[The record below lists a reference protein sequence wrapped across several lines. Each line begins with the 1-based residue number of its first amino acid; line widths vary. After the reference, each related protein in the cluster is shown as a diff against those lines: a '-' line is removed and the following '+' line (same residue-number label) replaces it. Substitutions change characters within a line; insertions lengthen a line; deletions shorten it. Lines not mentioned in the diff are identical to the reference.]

1 MRDAKS
7 CNSIKKG
14 GATRQEV
21 IKMAVKE
28 RLSDDKFP
36 LLMDRKT
43 VAEYL
48 GFSVATVDKAVEHG
62 GLDEAVTSPSY
73 LNRTYYIKPKVNK
86 WVEGL

>member
-1 MRDAKS
+1 
-7 CNSIKKG
+7 
-14 GATRQEV
+14 
-21 IKMAVKE
+21 MADKE

-48 GFSVATVDKAVEHG
+48 GFSVATVDKAVEYG
-62 GLDEAVTSPSY
+62 GLDEAVISPSY

>member
-1 MRDAKS
+1 
-7 CNSIKKG
+7 
-14 GATRQEV
+14 
-21 IKMAVKE
+21 MAVKE

-48 GFSVATVDKAVEHG
+48 GFSVATVDRAVEYG

>member
-1 MRDAKS
+1 MTIE
-7 CNSIKKG
+7 N
-14 GATRQEV
+14 
-21 IKMAVKE
+21 
-28 RLSDDKFP
+28 RLPDNKFP

-48 GFSVATVDKAVEHG
+48 GFSVATVDKAVKYG
-62 GLDEAVTSPSY
+62 GLDKAMTSPSY